1 MNKYSNYLHCILYSV
16 LITSILLLYAMMIN
30 YKNDYESILK
40 QNNIKQ
46 DIYKIDYSKYKY
58 IDTLNIDSLIK
69 IIDSDT
75 ILILKRY

>member
-75 ILILKRY
+75 ILKNM

>member
-1 MNKYSNYLHCILYSV
+1 MNKCSNYLHCILYSV

-58 IDTLNIDSLIK
+58 IDTLNTDSLIRL
-69 IIDSDT
+69 INNDS
-75 ILILKRY
+75 ILKNM